1 MDHFLADFILF
12 HAHDMHFSRQILLPE
27 SAGASTPPT
36 PRKKKKHVFTAA
48 DFMGLSEN
56 RVPVNPLVSHYG

>member
-1 MDHFLADFILF
+1 MAFFPADFASKIF
-12 HAHDMHFSRQILLPE
+12 EPELLQHL
-27 SAGASTPPT
+27 ATK
-36 PRKKKKHVFTAA
+36 KKKKHVFTAA